1 MKKIGG
7 FLLSLV
13 LFCSFIGIKPAYAA
27 GGAVNITVTGCQLDG
42 QNIKG
47 QVKKGDSIT
56 ITFTA
61 KDIRDLYSIDAT
73 YKYDTDLL
81 DIESAKVES
90 TVYGNSGKYEEDK
103 SDASK
108 STARVIFTLMGASTA
123 AYSGSDDIVKI
134 TATAKKDGELLIK
147 PADVCIKVCE
157 KNAAGEIDNM
167 PFTQQYYDVAVN
179 AKEPDGTENNGSG
192 LGEGET
198 INSDGSITKA
208 DGTIEKS
215 DGTVVSKDGTV
226 TKADGTVIKPDGTI
240 VKADGTVVEPE
251 KKDEAKDDSKD
262 SSDEENS
269 SSDEETNESSD
280 STDEAKEEKG
290 SHTGLYVGIAIV
302 VVIGI
307 IVAAIVIK
315 KKKDNE

>member
-7 FLLSLV
+7 FLLSLI
-13 LFCSFIGIKPAYAA
+13 LFCSFIGIKPVYAA
-27 GGAVNITVTGCQLDG
+27 GGAVNITVTGCELDG

-47 QVKKGDSIT
+47 QVKEGDSIT

-61 KDIRDLYSIDAT
+61 KDIRNLYSIDAT

-81 DIESAKVES
+81 DIQSAKVES
-90 TVYGNSGKYEEDK
+90 SVYGNSGKYEEDK

-108 STARVIFTLMGASTA
+108 STARVIFTLMGASTP

-157 KNAAGEIDNM
+157 RNAAGEIDNM
-167 PFTQQYYDVAVN
+167 PFTQEYYDVAVN

-198 INSDGSITKA
+198 LNSDGSVTKA
-208 DGTIEKS
+208 DGTIQRN
-215 DGTVVSKDGTV
+215 DGTVVSKDGTE
-226 TKADGTVIKPDGTI
+226 TKADGTVVKPDGTV
-240 VKADGTVVEPE
+240 VKADGTIVEPE
-251 KKDEAKDDSKD
+251 NKETADNED

-269 SSDEETNESSD
+269 SSDEKNED
-280 STDEAKEEKG
+280 SEDSEEKSNDSNEEKKG
-290 SHTGLYVGIAIV
+290 HTGLYVGIAIV

-307 IVAAIVIK
+307 IVATVVIK
-315 KKKDNE
+315 KKKNK